1 MESVKRIKE
10 GDRMKMIV
18 SFLKTGVQP
27 EGYTVREDANGGY
40 RVTAIKVKDLE
51 AEKQKKRDRY
61 VKKLIEIDPSLTDL
75 LVRKQPV
82 VDGHPETPLPTI

>member
-1 MESVKRIKE
+1 MESIRRLKE

-40 RVTAIKVKDLE
+40 RVTAIKVKDIE
-51 AEKQKKRDRY
+51 VEKQKKRDRY
-61 VKKLIEIDPSLTDL
+61 VKKLIEIDPSLADIL
-75 LVRKQPV
+75 GAKQA
-82 VDGHPETPLPTI
+82 ETPLPTI